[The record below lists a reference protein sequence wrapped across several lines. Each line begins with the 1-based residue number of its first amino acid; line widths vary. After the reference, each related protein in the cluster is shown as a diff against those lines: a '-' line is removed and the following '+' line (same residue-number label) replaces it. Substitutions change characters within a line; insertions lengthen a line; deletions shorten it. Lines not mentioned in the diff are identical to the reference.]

1 VSIPCDIWIPAARPD
16 ALRADNV
23 ARLDCKLVVQ
33 GANVPVTH
41 EAERFMFEK
50 GVVSVPDFIAN
61 AGGVIAAA
69 VEYDGG
75 VKSTALAAIEEKVG
89 GNTRL
94 TLQRAREMNVA
105 PLEAALTLATDRLQ
119 KIMQLRRWR

>member
-1 VSIPCDIWIPAARPD
+1 M
-16 ALRADNV
+16 
-23 ARLDCKLVVQ
+23 
-33 GANVPVTH
+33 H
-41 EAERFMFEK
+41 ER
-50 GVVSVPDFIAN
+50 GLISVPDFIAN

-75 VKSTALAAIEEKVG
+75 VTSTAMAAIEEKVG

-94 TLQRAREMNVA
+94 TLQRARDMGIS
-105 PLEAALTLATDRLQ
+105 PLEAAMTLATDRLE